1 MKNNLGAGKMTNKR
15 FGIGFERILD
25 LWGIVYG
32 DHVQVENWLIAR
44 AGNTIGYVFGEVHAT
59 EEKMIKQLE
68 YYQKEYSKVLIF
80 NIEEIVNNDIKKAV

>member
-1 MKNNLGAGKMTNKR
+1 MQYKLEAKIVTSKK
-15 FGIGFERILD
+15 FAIGFERILD

-44 AGNTIGYVFGEVHAT
+44 AGNTIGYVFGEVHT
-59 EEKMIKQLE
+59 SEEKMMKQLE

-80 NIEEIVNNDIKKAV
+80 NIEEIVNNDVKRAV